1 MIRVTVWNENIHEKE
16 MPEVA
21 RIYPQGIHGAVAQ
34 AVGALDDV
42 AVRTVTLDMPEHGLT
57 QEVLD
62 QTDVLFWW
70 AHCAH
75 GQVSDEAADRVA
87 KSVLNG
93 MGLVVLHSAHNSKPF
108 LKLLGTSGSLKWRE
122 IGEKE
127 RVWTVDP
134 SHPIA
139 QGLDEHFELPHE
151 EMYGEPFGIP
161 QPDELVFLS
170 WFAGG
175 EVFRSGCC
183 FRRGMG
189 KIFYFRPGHETFPT
203 YFDPNVVRVLQNA
216 ARWAAPQKRIS
227 GFTCPQVAPLEQI

>member
-1 MIRVTVWNENIHEKE
+1 MIRITVWNENIHERE

-21 RIYPQGIHGAVAQ
+21 QIYPQGIHGAVAQ
-34 AVGALDDV
+34 AVGALENV
-42 AVRTVTLDMPEHGLT
+42 TVRTATMEMPENGLT

-62 QTDVLFWW
+62 NTDVLFWW
-70 AHCAH
+70 AHCGH
-75 GQVSDEAADRVA
+75 GQVSDEVADRVA

-93 MGLVVLHSAHNSKPF
+93 MGLVVLHSAHMSKPF

-139 QGLDEHFELPHE
+139 QGLGEHFELPHE

-203 YFDPNVVRVLQNA
+203 YYNPNVVRILQNA
-216 ARWAAPQKRIS
+216 ACWAAPQKRIA
-227 GFTCPQVAPLEQI
+227 GFDCPCVEPLENI